1 MNYPEVDILLSTE
14 EVEKRVRELGA
25 QISSDYPGEK
35 VIAVGI
41 LKGAFIFMAD
51 LVRNIDLPVEI
62 EFMAVTSY
70 GKAAASSGEVRILKD
85 LDCSIEGQNVI
96 VIEDIIDTG
105 LTLKYIK
112 EILLKREPKSLKLC
126 CMLDK
131 PSRRE
136 AAIDVDYIGY
146 SIPDHFV
153 VGYGLDFSGRYRS
166 LPYVGILNPS
176 AYQNTGE

>member
-1 MNYPEVDILLSTE
+1 MNYSEVDVLFGTE
-14 EVEKRVRELGA
+14 EVKRRVRELGQ
-25 QISSDYPGEK
+25 QITEDFSGEK
-35 VIAVGI
+35 VIAIGI

-62 EFMAVTSY
+62 EFMAVSSY
-70 GKAAASSGEVRILKD
+70 GKAAASSGEVRIMKD
-85 LDCSIEGQNVI
+85 LDCSIEGENI
-96 VIEDIIDTG
+96 IIIEDIIDTG

-112 EILLKREPKSLKLC
+112 EILLKRQPKSLKIC

-131 PSRRE
+131 PSRRSTE
-136 AAIDVDYIGY
+136 IAVDYIGY

-153 VGYGLDFSGRYRS
+153 VGYGLDYSGRYRS
-166 LPYVGILNPS
+166 LPYIGILHPS

>member
-1 MNYPEVDILLSTE
+1 MNYGEVDVLISTE
-14 EVEKRVRELGA
+14 DLEKRVRELGE
-25 QISSDYPGEK
+25 QISRDFTGEK
-35 VIAVGI
+35 IIAVGI

-51 LVRNIDLPVEI
+51 LVRNISLPVEI
-62 EFMAVTSY
+62 EFMAVSSY

-85 LDCSIEGQNVI
+85 LDCSIENRNVI
-96 VIEDIIDTG
+96 VVEDIIDTG

-112 EILLKREPKSLKLC
+112 EILLKRNPRSLKLC

-136 AAIDVDYIGY
+136 AEIEIDYIGY

-153 VGYGLDFSGRYRS
+153 VGYGLDYSGRYRS
-166 LPYVGILNPS
+166 LPYIGALHPS
-176 AYQNTGE
+176 VYQK